1 MISYCNDHF
10 VIYTY
15 IESLFCILKTNTMLY
30 VKDIS
35 ILKVYFVVKL
45 QNIKD
50 IEKIL
55 KVTKEKNKVSQIATS
70 RPKTSGFLGGN
81 SGCLRP
87 ME

>member
-15 IESLFCILKTNTMLY
+15 IEPLFCILKTNTMLY

-70 RPKTSGFLGGN
+70 RPITSGLLGGN